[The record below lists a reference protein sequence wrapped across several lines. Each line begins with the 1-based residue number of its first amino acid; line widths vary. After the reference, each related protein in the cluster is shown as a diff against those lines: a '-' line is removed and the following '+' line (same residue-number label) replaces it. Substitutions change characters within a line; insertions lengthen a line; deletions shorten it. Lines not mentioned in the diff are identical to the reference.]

1 MIQQIKPVRCSADTV
16 GYNSKACKS
25 WAYLDLRP
33 KKDPRVDRD
42 IKGFIDGVISMSEV
56 KGSWRDT
63 HCG

>member
-1 MIQQIKPVRCSADTV
+1 MDALQKLL
-16 GYNSKACKS
+16 GYNSQAYKS
-25 WAYLDLRP
+25 SAYLDLRP

-42 IKGFIDGVISMSEV
+42 PKGLIDGVISMSGV